1 MLSKSYSLIFHYEER
16 STTMKKIISVL
27 LTLCFVCAALAS
39 LTSCT
44 QNDADGD
51 TIYVGVYEPASGS
64 NGAGGKQ
71 ETLGVKYANSIKNT
85 VTVGGKTYR
94 VELVI
99 VDNESNDDKA
109 ISAATQLINKNVSI
123 VLGSYGSSVSIAAAD
138 TFKDAHL
145 PAIGITCTN
154 PKVTSDSDY
163 YFRACFL
170 DPFQGTVL
178 ANFAKDKGIQKAY
191 VLAEQGNAYDV
202 GLASYFKTAFG
213 TEGVDYKYE
222 TFQKG
227 NSDFSS
233 YIESAINFGATA
245 IFAPTSVEY
254 ATLIIDTAKA
264 KNFRGM
270 MLAGDT
276 WDSNKIVEAATGSTL
291 DIEVTTFYQEGA
303 SKEFDEGFVNWM
315 KADKER
321 ITENGGN
328 TMISAVSTMG
338 YDAYMT
344 ALYAIEHA
352 VVEEGKMPTRDQIRD
367 ALAAM
372 NSVEKSYAGV
382 TGAIYFDTTGDA
394 VRESAFIKKVDTDNG
409 AWIFVKEQKAQ

>member
-1 MLSKSYSLIFHYEER
+1 
-16 STTMKKIISVL
+16 MKKIISVL
-27 LTLCFVCAALAS
+27 LALCLVSAALMSLAS
-39 LTSCT
+39 CSKSGA
-44 QNDADGD
+44 DAD
-51 TIYVGVYEPASGS
+51 TVYIGVYEPASGS

-71 ETLGVKYANSIKNT
+71 ETLGIKYAHDTKNT
-85 VTVGGKTYR
+85 VTVGGKTYK

-138 TFKDAHL
+138 TFKNAHL

-178 ANFAKDKGIQKAY
+178 ANFAKDKGATKAY

-202 GLASYFKTAFG
+202 GLANYFKSAFG
-213 TEGVDYKYE
+213 EENVDYKYE
-222 TFQKG
+222 NFPKG
-227 NSDFSS
+227 TSDFSS
-233 YIESAINFGATA
+233 YIESATSFGASV

-264 KNFRGM
+264 KNFGGTI
-270 MLAGDT
+270 LAGDT
-276 WDSNKIVEAATGSTL
+276 WDSNKIVEAAAGSSL
-291 DIEVTTFYQEGA
+291 DVEVTTFYQEGA
-303 SKEFDEGFVNWM
+303 SKTFDEGFVAWM
-315 KADKER
+315 NADSER
-321 ITENGGN
+321 LTENGGN
-328 TMISAVSTMG
+328 TMISAVSAMG
-338 YDAYMT
+338 YDSYMT

-352 VVEEGKMPTRDQIRD
+352 AADDGKLPTRDQIRD
-367 ALAAM
+367 SLAAM
-372 NSVEKSYAGV
+372 NSADKAYTGV
-382 TGAIYFDTTGDA
+382 TGAIYFDATGDA
-394 VRESAFIKKVDTDNG
+394 VRDSAFIKKVNTEKSVWD
-409 AWIFVKEQKAQ
+409 FVKEQKAK